1 MTTST
6 AAERRRRAASAY
18 NVELADCPGHQ
29 VLAILSGKWTPLVVE
44 ALADGP
50 LRFGEL
56 TRRVAGVTHKM
67 LTQTLRELERDG
79 LVTRTLGPADP
90 VRVDYALTE
99 LGLELFVL
107 QRQVYAWAR
116 RHAPAIAAAR
126 ARDR

>member
-1 MTTST
+1 
-6 AAERRRRAASAY
+6 
-18 NVELADCPGHQ
+18 
-29 VLAILSGKWTPLVVE
+29 
-44 ALADGP
+44 
-50 LRFGEL
+50 
-56 TRRVAGVTHKM
+56 VAGVTHKM

-99 LGLELFVL
+99 LGQELFVL
-107 QRQVYAWAR
+107 QRQVFAWAR